1 MTVLEKIFTSFRDS
15 DFTSLEKPGELSF
28 LDLGAAP
35 GGFTEFLL
43 NYERQDCK
51 GRDGKPLPVSVKRG
65 HAITLAVEAGG
76 AKLKLPRLT
85 KGGSYTFQYKDI
97 YDLRA
102 ADIECP
108 DVDIVVAD
116 ADAETAASMNESA
129 SQTSSHVY
137 TNYGVRRADSKTT
150 QSVVSSL
157 RQWQLLFKQV
167 ALGLAKLKPGGLF
180 IFRFAR
186 AIVSDDS
193 ASPGASGSTSK
204 PPTVFERDV
213 HFQLC
218 FWFLQSILSL
228 FRGVEPHNRRDD
240 ACYIAVHS
248 FKRSQFQSEQW
259 TARLERVCESLAGVK
274 TENELKAQLE
284 LAKVSQFATWT
295 LTPLAMERRP
305 HVEKFLNHIKPTELA
320 PMSALP
326 WYGSLPAMPAAPSSG
341 TSTSSSSATS
351 AAAQEPGTGHQAA
364 KPDRTSV
371 ASNASSKMPPSIR
384 GVEPASANNIFR
396 PAPAEVMA
404 TGAAATAAT
413 ATTTQTANVLRQP
426 SPTSARLRGQVG
438 PNGSSSQLP
447 ARNPSPFQRGRS
459 PRAANAI
466 PAAPLSGTG
475 AVASSLI
482 RRPSADPA
490 TRGSRQPSVDASA
503 RRQPSVDR
511 AGRGPSAE
519 NKRLPLHEPRRRG
532 PSAERFARAGSANR
546 NAGSR
551 FGSAERRQPSAERRP
566 SSSERKASALG
577 SSSASTGG
585 TQTRSNPGTNAA
597 VVRSQQASVTLQ
609 RRFSDDKR
617 IDTGAGPGNDVPRR
631 EAMAAPTSLN
641 ASAMLPGPSATTTDR
656 GSAAAAKVSTSLM
669 NESQVSS
676 RVSAGLSALR
686 ERSAERLRLLERQRQ
701 ELDRSLSRVRESSVT
716 RANAADDA
724 ASAAPAGDT
733 RQQFAQASGAGI
745 APVGAAAAVPR
756 RARESEDSELD
767 AGLGP
772 GRVRERSN
780 DPAQQHAGQRQVT
793 LPRHG
798 TGVIR
803 KGSVERA
810 KRIFENK
817 EHSFGSVRRREED
830 LQDQGSLERQSSTIV
845 LLGEGGQSAGSS
857 AAPARR
863 TPIIGAEAARGNI
876 FTSGSRASGS
886 KMTTPAQGGAYKS
899 PHSALLET
907 THRTPEQTKGSA
919 LPAGATSSTRR
930 AGLEQYKTPH
940 TSVATKATPKGGA
953 EKDTEALS
961 PPGRLTLRDVNKL
974 PSPSKSPAK
983 TNRGSASPKKKKEVA
998 EHDTKPKF
1006 TITEDDPQ
1014 ANARSIADEVLE
1026 RARLR
1031 HKRDAELG
1039 AARGAPSDSS
1049 LTASSTSSPSPNK
1062 PQSAASGT
1070 THAAM
1075 PRFLSLASTKNGAS
1089 TSPKP
1094 PLKLRHYLPSCG
1106 CILVF
1111 TACFAFLAVLAL
1123 LRFVLVLDTEMSA
1136 ALNGTGGGS
1145 PQLTVSLPPE
1155 YAIYFESDKFKPS
1168 SNMLLLSIPGD
1179 YAELVTSSRDQYR
1192 ALETDILRTAEKV
1205 AADLVKTMAQ
1215 LGENASTFVETQWVE
1230 VVEKKAYPAWE
1241 VLVTEYV
1248 SPTWDRVWTK
1258 VEEGM
1263 ASTLSKMDEKR

>member
-326 WYGSLPAMPAAPSSG
+326 CCTLERHRSRRVVSH
-341 TSTSSSSATS
+341 SATKRRS
-351 AAAQEPGTGHQAA
+351 CNAREQAA
-364 KPDRTSV
+364 
-371 ASNASSKMPPSIR
+371 
-384 GVEPASANNIFR
+384 EC
-396 PAPAEVMA
+396 
-404 TGAAATAAT
+404 
-413 ATTTQTANVLRQP
+413 
-426 SPTSARLRGQVG
+426 
-438 PNGSSSQLP
+438 
-447 ARNPSPFQRGRS
+447 GR
-459 PRAANAI
+459 
-466 PAAPLSGTG
+466 
-475 AVASSLI
+475 
-482 RRPSADPA
+482 
-490 TRGSRQPSVDASA
+490 
-503 RRQPSVDR
+503 
-511 AGRGPSAE
+511 
-519 NKRLPLHEPRRRG
+519 
-532 PSAERFARAGSANR
+532 
-546 NAGSR
+546 
-551 FGSAERRQPSAERRP
+551 
-566 SSSERKASALG
+566 
-577 SSSASTGG
+577 
-585 TQTRSNPGTNAA
+585 
-597 VVRSQQASVTLQ
+597 VRSQQASVTLQ

-733 RQQFAQASGAGI
+733 RQQFAQASGAGSQLAGGTAAPLVACGFLAAFRARRAFQDQASEGERPRI
-745 APVGAAAAVPR
+745 AAEMPTPRADWFGRGDVRQGVAGAAFVFFSR
-756 RARESEDSELD
+756 R
-767 AGLGP
+767 GLGSP
-772 GRVRERSN
+772 GAPDEMGNKRWALLGLSRAEACEGFATRGPVRE
-780 DPAQQHAGQRQVT
+780 DLGD
-793 LPRHG
+793 LPRPQP
-798 TGVIR
+798 R
-803 KGSVERA
+803 PS
-810 KRIFENK
+810 
-817 EHSFGSVRRREED
+817 
-830 LQDQGSLERQSSTIV
+830 
-845 LLGEGGQSAGSS
+845 
-857 AAPARR
+857 
-863 TPIIGAEAARGNI
+863 IGASSS
-876 FTSGSRASGS
+876 FASA
-886 KMTTPAQGGAYKS
+886 KAFQGY
-899 PHSALLET
+899 P
-907 THRTPEQTKGSA
+907 
-919 LPAGATSSTRR
+919 
-930 AGLEQYKTPH
+930 
-940 TSVATKATPKGGA
+940 
-953 EKDTEALS
+953 
-961 PPGRLTLRDVNKL
+961 
-974 PSPSKSPAK
+974 
-983 TNRGSASPKKKKEVA
+983 
-998 EHDTKPKF
+998 
-1006 TITEDDPQ
+1006 
-1014 ANARSIADEVLE
+1014 
-1026 RARLR
+1026 
-1031 HKRDAELG
+1031 
-1039 AARGAPSDSS
+1039 
-1049 LTASSTSSPSPNK
+1049 
-1062 PQSAASGT
+1062 
-1070 THAAM
+1070 
-1075 PRFLSLASTKNGAS
+1075 
-1089 TSPKP
+1089 
-1094 PLKLRHYLPSCG
+1094 
-1106 CILVF
+1106 
-1111 TACFAFLAVLAL
+1111 LAL
-1123 LRFVLVLDTEMSA
+1123 A
-1136 ALNGTGGGS
+1136 H
-1145 PQLTVSLPPE
+1145 
-1155 YAIYFESDKFKPS
+1155 
-1168 SNMLLLSIPGD
+1168 
-1179 YAELVTSSRDQYR
+1179 
-1192 ALETDILRTAEKV
+1192 
-1205 AADLVKTMAQ
+1205 
-1215 LGENASTFVETQWVE
+1215 
-1230 VVEKKAYPAWE
+1230 
-1241 VLVTEYV
+1241 
-1248 SPTWDRVWTK
+1248 
-1258 VEEGM
+1258 
-1263 ASTLSKMDEKR
+1263 